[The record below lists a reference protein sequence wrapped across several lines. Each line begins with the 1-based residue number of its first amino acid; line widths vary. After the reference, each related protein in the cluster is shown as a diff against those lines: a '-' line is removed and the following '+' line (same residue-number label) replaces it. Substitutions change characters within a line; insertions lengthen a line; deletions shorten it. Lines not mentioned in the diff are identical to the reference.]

1 MADHRIPL
9 GEGPGKVK
17 GSLIPDKRS
26 LGAHLRSKKIVAA
39 TVLALVAAG
48 GGGLLAIDKLHGFGA
63 GPSAAQEKPHKAP
76 DMRAL
81 PKSKPDVTAPVNST
95 ATAATASARSQAQ
108 AYVASPA
115 TAPGNSQPSP
125 QETAFMEALS
135 GQGGPGG
142 SGTSWGGNPTGMV
155 AAAAAS
161 AAASPLPDA
170 NPEGALT
177 LAKSI
182 ALMTGKNQAQG
193 GVYSSHL
200 DRREVSPWE
209 LLQGAVI
216 PAILETGI
224 KSDLAGEVTAVVAH
238 PVYNSLN
245 AAYVLIPAGSRLIGY
260 YRSGAVM
267 GQTRV
272 GVEWTR
278 IEFPNGTYIRLSNMP
293 GTSPRGYAG
302 FKDLVNNHTWEI
314 FKNALLLSLIDVGM
328 AEASP
333 TSTSTNTT
341 GVTANEALQ
350 NGEQALAQTFGQAE
364 TQLFQKYIN
373 IAPTLTIQP
382 GYAFN
387 VVVTKDLV
395 FPGPYRHGVNL
406 VGTRSVA
413 MTPQA
418 PDQPSEANPYTQG
431 GGG

>member
-1 MADHRIPL
+1 MADNRIPL

-39 TVLALVAAG
+39 TVLALVATG
-48 GGGLLAIDKLHGFGA
+48 GVGLFAIDKLHGFGA

-76 DMRAL
+76 QLRPA
-81 PKSKPDVTAPVNST
+81 PREKPAI
-95 ATAATASARSQAQ
+95 ATPARSPS
-108 AYVASPA
+108 SPA
-115 TAPGNSQPSP
+115 ASTDSGHQTPAGMPPRAAAPANAQPSP
-125 QETAFMEALS
+125 QVTAFEQAIG
-135 GQGGPGG
+135 GQGRQGG
-142 SGTSWGGNPTGMV
+142 AAVSWGGSNPQSPAVSAT
-155 AAAAAS
+155 AS
-161 AAASPLPDA
+161 
-170 NPEGALT
+170 NPESPADALT

-182 ALMTGKNQAQG
+182 ALMTGKNKAQG
-193 GVYSSHL
+193 GVYSTHL

-245 AAYVLIPAGSRLIGY
+245 AACVLIPAGSRLIGY

-278 IEFPNGTYIRLSNMP
+278 IEFPDGTYIRLSSMP

-364 TQLFQKYIN
+364 AQLFQKYIN
-373 IAPTLTIQP
+373 IAPTLTIRP

-406 VGTRSVA
+406 VGTSAAA

-418 PDQPSEANPYTQG
+418 PAQPSEANPYKQG
-431 GGG
+431 GSW